1 MVKNRMTYGVVVGV
15 LLLFIYLYESPMTYM
30 ALYAVLILPILSFL
44 FALFSKRRL
53 LISEILTTDVIS
65 KNQKASFQI
74 VIRNRYF
81 LPCISVR
88 VQLFVD
94 EIGLVVSEREKFV
107 SIPSF
112 GQRDLAFE
120 IQGKYRGEYEVGV
133 SELTLHDFLGLFRF
147 KQKHT
152 EKLNL
157 VVTPRILPI
166 SALPLDMILQET
178 VVSRRNLQ
186 GDDFSTISDLRKYQP
201 TDGYKRVHWK
211 ATAKRNEL
219 ISKNFQ
225 ATERMATTFFV
236 DNSIIG
242 NSVEQRMAQEDILME
257 AVVSV
262 MYHCYQL
269 GQPMSFRYIGEGFV
283 DFTTDFSYLYKQAS
297 GLVFQQGNLFKK
309 VLRDYLKWNKD
320 EINLMVFTHRVD
332 EEMLSLL
339 QAFRISG
346 NQVQMFLFS
355 RASEEIL
362 KGLERLEI
370 YCVYFDDIVLSPEKK
385 GSAR

>member
-1 MVKNRMTYGVVVGV
+1 MVKNRMTYGVVVVV

-30 ALYAVLILPILSFL
+30 AIYAVLFLPLLSFL

-53 LISEILTTDVIS
+53 LISERLTTDIITKS
-65 KNQKASFQI
+65 QKTSFLI
-74 VIRNRYF
+74 VIHNRYF

-88 VQLFVD
+88 IQFLAD
-94 EIGLVVSEREKFV
+94 EVGLTVSEREKFV
-107 SIPSF
+107 SLPSF
-112 GQRDLAFE
+112 GQREFEFE

-133 SELTLHDFLGLFRF
+133 TELILHDFLGLFRF

-166 SALPLDMILQET
+166 SALPLDTIIQET
-178 VVSRRNLQ
+178 VISRRNLQ
-186 GDDFSTISDLRKYQP
+186 GDDYSSISELRKYQP
-201 TDGYKRVHWK
+201 TDGYKKVHWK

-236 DNSIIG
+236 DNTIMG
-242 NSVEQRMAQEDILME
+242 NSVEDKMAQEDLLME

-262 MYHCYQL
+262 MYHCYRL
-269 GQPMSFRYIGEGFV
+269 GQPMSFHYIGDGFA
-283 DFTTDFSYLYKQAS
+283 DFTTDFTYLYKKAS
-297 GLVFQQGNLFKK
+297 GLKFQQGNLFKK
-309 VLRDYLKWNKD
+309 VLRDYLKWSKD
-320 EINLMVFTHRVD
+320 EMNLLVFTHRVD

-339 QAFRISG
+339 QAFRLSG

-355 RASEEIL
+355 RVSEGIL
-362 KGLERLEI
+362 RSLERLEI
-370 YCVYFDDIVLSPEKK
+370 YFVYFDEIVLSPEKK
-385 GSAR
+385 GSTR

>member
-1 MVKNRMTYGVVVGV
+1 MAKNRMTYGVVVGV
-15 LLLFIYLYESPMTYM
+15 LLLFVYLYESPMTYM
-30 ALYAVLILPILSFL
+30 ALYAVLLLPILSFL

-53 LISEILTTDVIS
+53 LLAERLTTDVVT
-65 KNQKASFQI
+65 KNQKTSFQI

-88 VQLFVD
+88 VQFVAN
-94 EIGLVVSEREKFV
+94 EIGLTVDEMEKFV

-112 GQRDLAFE
+112 GQREVAFE

-133 SELTLHDFLGLFRF
+133 TELILHDFLGLFRF

-152 EKLNL
+152 EKLSL
-157 VVTPRILPI
+157 IITPRILPI
-166 SALPLDMILQET
+166 SALPLDMIIQET
-178 VVSRRNLQ
+178 VISRRNLQ
-186 GDDFSTISDLRKYQP
+186 GDDYSTISDLRKYQP
-201 TDGYKRVHWK
+201 TDGYKKVHWK

-236 DNSIIG
+236 DNTVIG
-242 NSVEQRMAQEDILME
+242 NSLEQRMQHEDILME

-262 MYHCYQL
+262 MYHCFRL
-269 GQPMSFRYIGEGFV
+269 GQPISFHYIGEGYV
-283 DFTTDFSYLYKQAS
+283 DFTTDFSHLYKQAS

-320 EINLMVFTHRVD
+320 EMNLMVFTHRVD

-339 QAFRISG
+339 QAFRLAG
-346 NQVQMFLFS
+346 NQVQLFLFS
-355 RASEEIL
+355 RVDEGVL

-370 YCVYFDDIVLSPEKK
+370 YCTYFDEIVLSSIE
-385 GSAR
+385 